1 MYIHIKVEPI
11 NSFVTSVTFAIH
23 PVECYF
29 SSMRFSLY
37 LCFLLVNFDPFPSN
51 VSPNW
56 NPMNIADGYQCHASD
71 VAGTMQMQFSGGL
84 ADESIVLEDS
94 LIDERW
100 CS

>member
-11 NSFVTSVTFAIH
+11 NSFETSVTLALH
-23 PVECYF
+23 PVKCYF

-37 LCFLLVNFDPFPSN
+37 LCFLLVNFDPLRSN

-56 NPMNIADGYQCHASD
+56 SPTNIADGCHAPD
-71 VAGTMQMQFSGGL
+71 VAGTMQMQISGGL
-84 ADESIVLEDS
+84 DDESIVLEDS
-94 LIDERW
+94 LIDEKW